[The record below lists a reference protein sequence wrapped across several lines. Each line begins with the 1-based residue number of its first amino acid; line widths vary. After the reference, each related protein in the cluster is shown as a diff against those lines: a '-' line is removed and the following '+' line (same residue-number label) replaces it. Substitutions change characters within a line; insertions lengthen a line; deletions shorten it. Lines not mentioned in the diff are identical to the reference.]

1 VSRFKPVT
9 EPVYTDGHVSQ
20 TVLRKYNL
28 CPRSAYL
35 ALRYKGQETGHN
47 LAAGT
52 ALHLIIERAVRLC
65 IEHNEATVPP
75 EIVKAIASEV
85 LTEIPVPIE
94 EHDRIR
100 EMAYRWAEQTA
111 VPPNGV
117 IACESL
123 FSIDVDGFAVRCR
136 IDYAE
141 TVQDGIVA
149 VRDWKSSRAAPS
161 YEEISRK
168 RPDGTVAA
176 KAFQLVIY
184 GLALRYGHPVRE
196 DTCPQCGG
204 KGYREIPNPGGPRD
218 GEDCDECLGK
228 GVVETVE
235 PFVLCGSDR
244 EFRLSYVF
252 PAIETSDGR
261 MLERGTTLT
270 PLELDEY
277 MESLRGLVARLRASE
292 SSGDWPAQV
301 SDAGCSECPC
311 PSECPIPAQLRIAS
325 RIETAEQAAEAME
338 VVDRLDATVAA
349 TKKAV
354 KGYMKANGVEVR
366 FGADKVYRAEYMEQE
381 KIADKD
387 GLFAALASGQRVD
400 RSEFVK
406 VVKSTPYRVRTLTAD
421 EQAEGSNGR

>member
-75 EIVKAIASEV
+75 EIVKAIAGEV
-85 LTEIPVPIE
+85 LGEIPVPIE

-123 FSIDVDGFAVRCR
+123 FTIDVDGFQVRCR

-141 TVQDGIVA
+141 TVEGGIVA

-176 KAFQLVIY
+176 KAFQLVLY

-196 DTCPQCGG
+196 DPCPQCGG

-228 GVVETVE
+228 GVAETVE

-301 SDAGCSECPC
+301 SDAGCSECPA
-311 PSECPIPAQLRIAS
+311 PSQCPIPKELRIGS
-325 RIETAEQAAEAME
+325 IESIEQAGSTME
-338 VVDRLDATVAA
+338 IVDRMEAVIKDA
-349 TKKAV
+349 KKAV
-354 KGYMKANGVEVR
+354 KAYSKSNEVSIPFGV
-366 FGADKVYRAEYMEQE
+366 DKVYGPEYMEQE
-381 KIADKD
+381 RIADKD
-387 GLFAALASGQRVD
+387 GLFEALASGRQVD

-406 VVKSTPYRVRTLTAD
+406 VVKSTPYRVRTLTVD